1 MMRNMRLTRLTIVL
15 PAVALAVV
23 GVAGQAAGG
32 VTARHAVRVSSRA
45 ARPGAAGLRAIDAA
59 AMSDAL
65 VAARSTG
72 LVRQRAIAAAA
83 ATAEPFLP
91 TPGSLAG
98 LFSACSIEDESGE
111 VSGPSET
118 GATDDASASSAT
130 GTTELGE
137 LIPAGHLTG
146 TSSTQVLDY
155 RLGLKKGVFSAGV
168 TARSARTGAAIWS
181 RTIAGVKGDF
191 PFPFPELDHVGT
203 PSKPGVLLINQS
215 DPLFANGTNPV
226 TLTVKAV
233 SGAGVT
239 LWTRTLTGSITLNK
253 SGETLTNVP
262 TIAGDIHDR
271 AGAGH
276 DLLVNVIN
284 ATLSFK
290 SLTITESGSVQPEV
304 LSAADGTVSSRGA
317 LATSTS
323 GEPEAAPSPDLNRD
337 GLDDI
342 TVSVPG
348 SHGSGH
354 VVAEQGNTGA
364 VIWTSRNVPV
374 RLGADVEPIGFVS
387 HAHTQDLIV
396 SNEPKT
402 FSRSGSDDSEFTSIS
417 LVDGTTG
424 RLLWTHRAV
433 CAFDIG
439 HAGRHLQRAVG
450 LVTDAGNTESSKSS
464 TSRVTM
470 VVRAVHGRVI
480 VRRTVTATVTAKRA
494 AHSGS
499 AIVEVKPFGDIQPD
513 RAADL
518 LVKVSATLGS
528 TTVSKTV
535 MLSGRNGA
543 DVDLVNGMPTDGSL
557 QRGAGTDLV
566 KVTKGSTL
574 ARRAMI
580 AGYDAATGKQFYRRS
595 IARTHGLH
603 GLITYG
609 IRVTGHHCSDLV
621 VNAVGATGSFTGL
634 LDAKGDPLWTLR
646 AGAGRITGGRVTDTK
661 APAAYCVA

>member
-1 MMRNMRLTRLTIVL
+1 MRWSQR
-15 PAVALAVV
+15 AL
-23 GVAGQAAGG
+23 
-32 VTARHAVRVSSRA
+32 RVW
-45 ARPGAAGLRAIDAA
+45 PG
-59 AMSDAL
+59 S
-65 VAARSTG
+65 ARSQP
-72 LVRQRAIAAAA
+72 RPRRN
-83 ATAEPFLP
+83 EPFFP

-98 LFSACSIEDESGE
+98 LVSGCSIDDESGE
-111 VSGPSET
+111 VSGSS
-118 GATDDASASSAT
+118 GSVATDDASASSAT

-146 TSSTQVLDY
+146 TSSTEVLDY
-155 RLGLKKGVFSAGV
+155 RLGRKKGVFSAGV

-191 PFPFPELDHVGT
+191 PFPFPEVDHVGA

-226 TLTVKAV
+226 TLTVKAL

-262 TIAGDIHDR
+262 TLVGDIHDR

-284 ATLSFK
+284 ATLSFT
-290 SLTITESGSVQPEV
+290 SLTLTESGSVQPEV

-317 LATSTS
+317 LASSTS
-323 GEPEAAPSPDLNRD
+323 GVPDAAPSPDLNRD

-348 SHGSGH
+348 SHGAGH

-374 RLGADVEPIGFVS
+374 REGADVEPIGFVS
-387 HAHTQDLIV
+387 HAQTQDFIV
-396 SNEPKT
+396 RNEPKT
-402 FSRSGSDDSEFTSIS
+402 FSRAGSDDSEFTSIS

-439 HAGRHLQRAVG
+439 HAGRHLRRAVG
-450 LVTDAGNTESSKSS
+450 LVTDAGNKESSKSS

-470 VVRAVHGRVI
+470 VVRAVHGGVI
-480 VRRTVTATVTAKRA
+480 VRRTVTATATAKRA

-499 AIVEVKPFGDIQPD
+499 AIVEVEAFGDIQPD

-528 TTVSKTV
+528 TTASKTV

-543 DVDLVNGMPTDGSL
+543 EVDLVDGMPTDGSL

-566 KVTKGSTL
+566 KATKGSTL
-574 ARRAMI
+574 GRRAMI

-603 GLITYG
+603 GLLAYG

-634 LDAKGDPLWTLR
+634 FDAKGDPLWTLR
-646 AGAGRITGGRVTDTK
+646 AGTGRITGGRVTDTK